1 LTASLFT
8 EQEVDIRILLLEDYQ
23 LDAEL
28 ITIQIKRV
36 HPSWEVRHVK
46 SKTEFK
52 RELLSWQADIVVSDY
67 SLHNFTGI
75 EALRLMK
82 DMGCDIPFILV
93 TGDISE
99 EKILEYT
106 NEGVE
111 DYILK
116 SSLLRLESAIKNAV
130 VRKNA
135 EVEKRSAVER
145 LNETSKRYK
154 TIFDRAAIA
163 LIEFQLVVD
172 FEIKDAQYNAYVQ
185 DESFVNHML
194 DILRISAANEE
205 AIGLFDVSGSG
216 QLEEHF
222 KHVFR
227 NEGSNV
233 IKAVIGSYLQ
243 NRPVAE
249 VEFETENLS
258 GQKLFLKVRTTINKG
273 RHPSFTA
280 SIIDL
285 TAIKRSEQEVRE
297 VMEKLEITVSE
308 RTSEL
313 SNVNSL
319 LKAEAE
325 AKERI
330 NNALRENY
338 IQMTES
344 IIAAKRIQQLLL
356 PPPSS
361 IVQRFKDAF
370 IYMRP
375 KDIVSGD
382 FYWFHQQDNEC
393 WIACVDCTGHGV
405 PGAFMSMISAKLL
418 TQAIVENKE
427 TDPGIVLEAIDA
439 YVVSELKQ
447 HDTNTQVSTGMDISL
462 CHFNFETNELKFSG
476 AFHQLY
482 HIHDQQLTVHR
493 GDRYSLGG
501 TFVMAKKSFKTHHIA
516 FKDGDSFYMSSDGYV
531 DQFGGDR
538 SKKFTKRRFQDLL
551 LQMQGLTMYEQELRI
566 KSELQDWK
574 GANAQI
580 DDILVIGLQC

>member
-1 LTASLFT
+1 MTTSLLT

-28 ITIQIKRV
+28 ITIQIKRI
-36 HPSWEVRHVK
+36 HPRWEIRHVK
-46 SKTEFK
+46 SKTDFK
-52 RELLSWQADIVVSDY
+52 RELVSWNADIVVSDY

-75 EALRLMK
+75 EALHLMK
-82 DMGCDIPFILV
+82 EMDSHVPFILI

-106 NEGVE
+106 NEGVD
-111 DYILK
+111 DYIMK

-130 VRKNA
+130 TRKNA
-135 EVEKRSAVER
+135 EIEKKTAVER

-172 FEIKDAQYNAYVQ
+172 FEIKDAQYNSYVK
-185 DESFVNHML
+185 DNAFVSHML
-194 DILRISAANEE
+194 SILHISAANEE
-205 AIGLFDVSGSG
+205 AINLFDVSGIS

-227 NEGSNV
+227 SEGACV
-233 IKAVIGSYLQ
+233 INAVIGSYLK
-243 NRPVAE
+243 NKAVAE
-249 VEFETENLS
+249 VEFQTENL
-258 GQKLFLKVRTTINKG
+258 GGTKLFLKVRTTINKG

-280 SIIDL
+280 SFIDL
-285 TAIKRSEQEVRE
+285 TAIKKSEREVRE
-297 VMEKLEITVSE
+297 MMEKLEITVGE

-313 SNVNSL
+313 SNVNNL
-319 LKAEAE
+319 LKSEAE

-361 IVQRFKDAF
+361 VVQRFKDAF

-427 TDPGIVLEAIDA
+427 TDPGMVLEAIDA

-462 CHFNFETNELKFSG
+462 CHFNFDTNELKFSG

-482 HIHDQQLTVHR
+482 HIHNQHLAVHR

-501 TFVMAKKSFKTHHIA
+501 TFVMAKKSFKTHHIT
-516 FKDGDSFYMSSDGYV
+516 FKDGDSFYMSTDGYV
-531 DQFGGDR
+531 DQFGGEK
-538 SKKFTKRRFQDLL
+538 SKKFTKRRFQELL
-551 LQMQGLTMYEQELRI
+551 VQMHGLTMYEQELRI